1 MNSFIYFSISEFAD
15 DGVDSSAQNLCVVS
29 DHEASWGSNQCCRLL
44 DIYSPDDDFP
54 YFFYNPPDL
63 LPSYIGLCDEFVSI
77 DALMNMSSR
86 CGAFPLIE
94 GATEASVDNK
104 PCSTE
109 VDLCFNTSEVLEW
122 LNPHLLEEDLP
133 DLVDFAELNSNA
145 APAKKEQWTR
155 KVTLVLDLDGMQL
168 SMIEVS
174 LITSLHAPKDNV
186 LSFPLLQ
193 KPLFIQLWSIVMT
206 LISHFL
212 CSMI

>member
-1 MNSFIYFSISEFAD
+1 MRQAGVRISVADCWIFIVQMMISRTC
-15 DGVDSSAQNLCVVS
+15 L
-29 DHEASWGSNQCCRLL
+29 
-44 DIYSPDDDFP
+44 II
-54 YFFYNPPDL
+54 PDL

-174 LITSLHAPKDNV
+174 IFDN
-186 LSFPLLQ
+186 
-193 KPLFIQLWSIVMT
+193 FIA
-206 LISHFL
+206 
-212 CSMI
+212 CP

>member
-1 MNSFIYFSISEFAD
+1 VNSFIYFSISEFAD

-54 YFFYNPPDL
+54 YLFDNPPDL

-94 GATEASVDNK
+94 SATEASVDNK
-104 PCSTE
+104 PCSSE
-109 VDLCFNTSEVLEW
+109 VDLCFNNSEVLEW
-122 LNPHLLEEDLP
+122 LNPHLSEEDLP

-174 LITSLHAPKDNV
+174 IFDN
-186 LSFPLLQ
+186 
-193 KPLFIQLWSIVMT
+193 FIA
-206 LISHFL
+206 
-212 CSMI
+212 CP

>member
-1 MNSFIYFSISEFAD
+1 MIYAHLNSFICFSITEFAD

-54 YFFYNPPDL
+54 YLFENPLDL
-63 LPSYIGLCDEFVSI
+63 LPSYTGLCDEFVSI
-77 DALMNMSSR
+77 DALMNTSSR

-94 GATEASVDNK
+94 SISVDSK
-104 PCSTE
+104 PCSSE
-109 VDLCFNTSEVLEW
+109 VDLCFNNSEVLEW
-122 LNPHLLEEDLP
+122 LNPHLSEDDLP

-174 LITSLHAPKDNV
+174 IFDNLIACP
-186 LSFPLLQ
+186 Q
-193 KPLFIQLWSIVMT
+193 
-206 LISHFL
+206 
-212 CSMI
+212 